1 MPRSRISKDP
11 TGQKRK
17 FQRNFLFEISLRGM
31 DYKEIIKKIRPEFD
45 KVMSFLERELAKIR
59 TGRVSPSLVEDIVV
73 ECFGQKFPLKQLAA
87 ISSPEPRQVVIQP
100 WDKSYIESIERAL
113 SQSSL
118 GTSPV
123 VDKDLIRLSLPLL
136 SEEYRKNLLRILSE
150 KQEEAKKTIR
160 HWREKNWDEIQERFK
175 AKEIREDDKF
185 RAKDD
190 LQKLVDEYHKKIE

>member
-1 MPRSRISKDP
+1 
-11 TGQKRK
+11 
-17 FQRNFLFEISLRGM
+17 M

-150 KQEEAKKTIR
+150 KQEEAKKKIR

-190 LQKLVDEYHKKIE
+190 LQKLVDEYHKKIEEMGERKKREIIE